1 MEIGQGSEWGMVPW
15 RQPRPRRRVRP
26 TQGSPCQRIIVV
38 HQDFHLDGEGE
49 LICSSG
55 AFDSNAYVC

>member
-1 MEIGQGSEWGMVPW
+1 VVVAIEIGQGNEWGMVPW

-38 HQDFHLDGEGE
+38 HQDFFTSMEKE
-49 LICSSG
+49 S
-55 AFDSNAYVC
+55 